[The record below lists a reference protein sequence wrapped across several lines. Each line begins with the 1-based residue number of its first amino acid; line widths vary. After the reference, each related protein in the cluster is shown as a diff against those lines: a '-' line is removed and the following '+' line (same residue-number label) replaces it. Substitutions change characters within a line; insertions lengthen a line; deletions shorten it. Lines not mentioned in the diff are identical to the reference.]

1 MRTIQDLIKQ
11 VKAKGF
17 ILTKVKPYLANNNT
31 TRFIATETIKKG
43 DIVLQ
48 VPYKSAHTTED
59 ISAEIKDKYPD
70 CSAQSY
76 YALEIAKSIRKKE
89 RNVWCFLD
97 EVPDKLLRDSIIT
110 WPDSLIQALPKQ
122 TIRSAT
128 DLRAAYK
135 DDWRETESSQKKG
148 GLDIEQEEFKQAWI
162 VAQTRMLAC
171 EGSNGEAIQ
180 AMLPLAEMF
189 NHASDGCHLDFADN
203 FYEFRATRD
212 YNSGEEDLRRLC
224 WKAPHE
230 EDLFALSCVVDTNKR
245 HLEALELDFI
255 EWDTSAG
262 RSFRYGNGTPDV
274 CPLLGDVLHLS
285 PIAGGAIFPKLQ
297 ELSLSEAAIG
307 PKLALAIDFN
317 VLRVLKLRGC
327 YGWCEFLEHLTA
339 SRVKLE
345 ITTFELIAAGDK
357 SPAVEI
363 RDDTINEF
371 LASFTG
377 LQELYLLVSAPWFPC
392 GQFSSA
398 IANHRAT
405 LRQCVLDG
413 LWENIPEEP
422 ERRMLAAPFGE
433 GFLGILDLQAI
444 GLINDHHTL
453 VCMSG

>member
-11 VKAKGF
+11 VKAEGF

-31 TRFIATETIKKG
+31 TGFIATETIKVS
-43 DIVLQ
+43 DVVLQ

-212 YNSGEEDLRRLC
+212 YNSGEEVCWNYNPQFTNDDL
-224 WKAPHE
+224 
-230 EDLFALSCVVDTNKR
+230 LSCYGFIEKKNKKDYFILDDFILR
-245 HLEALELDFI
+245 ESARLPEMPQKPGKGNLLQYSKSGTVELNDIAKKSFCLLAQKDNTTRGNQQLELHPV
-255 EWDTSAG
+255 E
-262 RSFRYGNGTPDV
+262 
-274 CPLLGDVLHLS
+274 
-285 PIAGGAIFPKLQ
+285 
-297 ELSLSEAAIG
+297 
-307 PKLALAIDFN
+307 FN
-317 VLRVLKLRGC
+317 QFVKTKLRDIEAKTTEE
-327 YGWCEFLEHLTA
+327 YNKFFREHIKEIERYPIFRERWEEHLLL
-339 SRVKLE
+339 LE
-345 ITTFELIAAGDK
+345 
-357 SPAVEI
+357 
-363 RDDTINEF
+363 
-371 LASFTG
+371 
-377 LQELYLLVSAPWFPC
+377 
-392 GQFSSA
+392 
-398 IANHRAT
+398 
-405 LRQCVLDG
+405 
-413 LWENIPEEP
+413 
-422 ERRMLAAPFGE
+422 E
-433 GFLGILDLQAI
+433 GIKKY
-444 GLINDHHTL
+444 
-453 VCMSG
+453 

>member
-11 VKAKGF
+11 VKAEGF

-43 DIVLQ
+43 DVVLQ

-212 YNSGEEDLRRLC
+212 YNSGEEITWNDVLLELGLDVSIRTLKRRLQSH
-224 WKAPHE
+224 WRRKWRSKRRIKLSE
-230 EDLFALSCVVDTNKR
+230 EDAKARLKHCEFWLR
-245 HLEALELDFI
+245 HLDDYIQICFSDEVTVQNAPNNPDG
-255 EWDTSAG
+255 WV
-262 RSFRYGNGTPDV
+262 FR
-274 CPLLGDVLHLS
+274 
-285 PIAGGAIFPKLQ
+285 
-297 ELSLSEAAIG
+297 
-307 PKLALAIDFN
+307 
-317 VLRVLKLRGC
+317 R
-327 YGWCEFLEHLTA
+327 
-339 SRVKLE
+339 
-345 ITTFELIAAGDK
+345 
-357 SPAVEI
+357 
-363 RDDTINEF
+363 
-371 LASFTG
+371 
-377 LQELYLLVSAPWFPC
+377 
-392 GQFSSA
+392 
-398 IANHRAT
+398 
-405 LRQCVLDG
+405 
-413 LWENIPEEP
+413 P
-422 ERRMLAAPFGE
+422 ER
-433 GFLGILDLQAI
+433 DI
-444 GLINDHHTL
+444 GRT
-453 VCMSG
+453 